1 MNKVND
7 IMKEKEVSLQELT
20 DNLGVSRSSI
30 LKTLVDNRLRG
41 TLEGIALALTGP
53 MWQLFASS
61 DEVHLLEEYS
71 RYHVP
76 SLR

>member
-61 DEVHLLEEYS
+61 DEVHLSEEYS